1 MKCYENWFVAA
12 ADQTIEVDLKR
23 REDVVGFWCFSSEVL
38 LQQFLLQHHG
48 LVKS

>member
-23 REDVVGFWCFSSEVL
+23 REDVVSISEVL